1 MKEIIFDSNSNIE
14 REEKEILNDEEYF
27 ANLVANKYLNKEIVI
42 TPMFAVPLLHIKI
55 SNWQDKKDK
64 LLELFESGKEWMNYL
79 DTVNTTYTTSK
90 HLKDKTQKEILE
102 RNNWNK
108 HFSET
113 IDDIFYEE
121 KKIIYETFGNP
132 EGFPNQTAKIEY
144 AWFQEQKKG
153 MFHGPHTH
161 GCAPGRLGSVCFI
174 EFDENIHTPTEFISP
189 FPNILELEKDLIH
202 REKNITSG
210 SLIVF
215 PANTIHYTLPN
226 QFEESR
232 IILSMNITV

>member
-1 MKEIIFDSNSNIE
+1 MKEINFYSNSNLK
-14 REEKEILNDEEYF
+14 EEHQILNDEEYF

-64 LLELFESGKEWMNYL
+64 LLELFESGKEWLNCL
-79 DTVNTTYTTSK
+79 DTVNTTYSTGK
-90 HLKDKTQKEILE
+90 QLKDKTRKEILE

-108 HFSET
+108 HFFET

-132 EGFPNQTAKIEY
+132 EEFPEQTAKIEY
-144 AWFQEQKKG
+144 AWFQEQIKG

-161 GCAPGRLGSVCFI
+161 GCAPGRLASVCFI

-189 FPNILELEKDLIH
+189 FHNILEKDQIH

-226 QFEESR
+226 QFEKSR